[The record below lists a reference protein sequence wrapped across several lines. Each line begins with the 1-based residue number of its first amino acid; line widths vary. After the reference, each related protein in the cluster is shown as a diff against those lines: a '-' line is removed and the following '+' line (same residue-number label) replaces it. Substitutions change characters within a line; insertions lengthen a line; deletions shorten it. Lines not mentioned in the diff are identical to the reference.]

1 MVWSGADPVS
11 KSRLTQD
18 LPTEVDLQKIEQKVI
33 ALERRGLVLFG
44 VCLERHLVD
53 MFV

>member
-1 MVWSGADPVS
+1 MST
-11 KSRLTQD
+11 SRPTQD
-18 LPTEVDLQKIEQKVI
+18 LPTEVDLQKVEQKVI
-33 ALERRGLVLFG
+33 ALERRGMILFG